1 MIFCQSMTDN
11 IGVPMLLVNRLSY
24 IGSYEN
30 ADMKTLTKAT
40 TTLAERM
47 KLARAHAQLTQVQL
61 ARKTGIK
68 QPTISDLESGKQ
80 KKSAYTTQIAHAC
93 GVSPF
98 WLATGRGDMGA
109 TEDEEEMPLSDD
121 EVRLLGMFRGLP
133 QDFQHHIIT
142 NAVQIFEM
150 FSELPEAAKNAFKEP
165 GRSDEKVEGFADKNG
180 KRPSNES

>member
-11 IGVPMLLVNRLSY
+11 IGLPMFLVNRPSD

-30 ADMKTLTKAT
+30 ADMKTAIREA

-47 KLARAHAQLTQVQL
+47 KLARAHARLTQVQL

-68 QPTISDLESGKQ
+68 QPTISDLERGEQ
-80 KKSAYTTQIAHAC
+80 TKSAYTTQIAHAC
-93 GVSPF
+93 GVSPL

-109 TEDEEEMPLSDD
+109 TEVEEEMLLSDD

-133 QDFQHHIIT
+133 QDFQHHIMT

-150 FSELPEAAKNAFKEP
+150 FSDLPEAAKNAFKEP
-165 GRSDEKVEGFADKNG
+165 GRSDDKVEGFADKNG
-180 KRPSNES
+180 KRPHDES